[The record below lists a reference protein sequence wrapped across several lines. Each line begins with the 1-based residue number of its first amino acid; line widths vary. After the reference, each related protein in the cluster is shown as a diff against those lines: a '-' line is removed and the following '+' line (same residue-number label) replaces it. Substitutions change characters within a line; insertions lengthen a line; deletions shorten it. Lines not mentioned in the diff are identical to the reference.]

1 MSEQKLKGIMDTSMD
16 KLRTMV
22 DADIVVGTPINLGEL
37 TLIPVSKVAFGLATG
52 GSDFP
57 TKTQQAVFGGA
68 SGAGVTIS
76 PVGFLSVKG
85 DSIRMIP
92 VSSESTAVDRAI
104 AAAPEIIEKVKDVF
118 SAKE

>member
-1 MSEQKLKGIMDTSMD
+1 MSEQKLKGILDTSMD

-22 DADIVVGTPINLGEL
+22 DADIVVGTPINIGEM

-57 TKTQQAVFGGA
+57 TKNQEAVFGGA

-76 PVGFLSVKG
+76 PVGFLSVIG

-92 VSSESTAVDRAI
+92 ISGESTTVDRVI
-104 AAAPEIIEKVKDVF
+104 AAAPEIIDKVKDIF
-118 SAKE
+118 SGN